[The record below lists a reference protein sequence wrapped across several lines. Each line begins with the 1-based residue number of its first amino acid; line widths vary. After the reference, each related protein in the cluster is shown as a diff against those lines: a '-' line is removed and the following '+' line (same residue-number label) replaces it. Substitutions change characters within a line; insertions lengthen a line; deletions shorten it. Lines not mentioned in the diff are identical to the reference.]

1 MIPKRLRPVSL
12 PLRPGSRSS
21 TVRRSSDRSFP
32 TPDSWSIA
40 RTGRSRKRFD
50 IPAAVVISLRPMP
63 VIWSTFLPNS
73 GDCESSAISSATKP
87 STLVSSADFFS
98 ESIAPGPEAFSGT
111 TIGTGSGGVSSS
123 SIAGLV
129 VVSVVVAI
137 RCPLPAFATV
147 LGGQDT
153 LFKDACLSRPELAAT
168 RRGAE
173 GGLASGENAGDRM
186 HLRGAGGERVGEQ
199 QHRDR
204 DRGEAGDDALRGVR
218 ESSHFISPLI
228 RPAGDP

>member
-21 TVRRSSDRSFP
+21 TVRRNSLRSLP

-50 IPAAVVISLRPMP
+50 IPAAVAISLRPMP

-73 GDCESSAISSATKP
+73 GDCASSATSSAMNP
-87 STLVSSADFFS
+87 STFSSSADFFS
-98 ESIAPGPEAFSGT
+98 LSIATRPEAFSGT

-123 SIAGLV
+123 STAGLV

-137 RCPLPAFATV
+137 RCPLPAFVTV

-173 GGLASGENAGDRM
+173 GGLASGENAGDRV
-186 HLRGAGGERVGEQ
+186 HLHRAGGERVGEQ
-199 QHRDR
+199 QHRDG
-204 DRGEAGDDALRGVR
+204 DRGDTGDHTLRGVR
-218 ESSHFISPLI
+218 ESSHFISPF
-228 RPAGDP
+228 